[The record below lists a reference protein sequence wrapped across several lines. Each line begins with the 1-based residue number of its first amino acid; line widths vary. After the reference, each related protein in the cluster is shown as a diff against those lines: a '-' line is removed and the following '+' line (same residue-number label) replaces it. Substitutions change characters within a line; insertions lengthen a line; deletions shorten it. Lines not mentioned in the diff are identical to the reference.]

1 MATRKPRSTKRA
13 ARGARRSSAANAARN
28 AAVRGKQK
36 RRRGTPETLRL
47 RGLEPSFTVN
57 DIERSLRFYTD
68 VLGFIVIEEMTD
80 GEVLQGVL
88 LQAGVC
94 RLGLSQDDWAKGRDR
109 SKGDGMRIWCKTAQ
123 DIDALAK
130 RITAAGGQLDGE
142 PKNEPWGV
150 RAISIKDPDGFLL
163 SIYRDK

>member
-1 MATRKPRSTKRA
+1 MATRKSRRPKKTARRAHRPPAKSASRNAA
-13 ARGARRSSAANAARN
+13 ARG
-28 AAVRGKQK
+28 KQ
-36 RRRGTPETLRL
+36 RRRGSPETMRL
-47 RGLEPSFTVN
+47 RGFEPSFTVN

-80 GEVLQGVL
+80 GDVLQGAL

-109 SKGDGMRIWCKTAQ
+109 RKGDGMRIWCKTAQ
-123 DIDALAK
+123 DIDALAD

-163 SIYRDK
+163 SIYRVK